1 MSVNSKYRS
10 SVSLLK
16 FAFKKY
22 PLEAK
27 INTCLV
33 RTFHSNSL
41 VDRTNANSPSYKL
54 KPSSAVIIKDLIQAA
69 SFHLSSRDNISEKPT
84 SYDRNYI
91 AEERAINEYL
101 LEPND
106 LNGLRMTVR
115 HILLL
120 VMISCPSILV

>member
-1 MSVNSKYRS
+1 M
-10 SVSLLK
+10 
-16 FAFKKY
+16 
-22 PLEAK
+22 
-27 INTCLV
+27 
-33 RTFHSNSL
+33 

-115 HILLL
+115 HTLLL
-120 VMISCPSILV
+120 VMMSCPSILV